1 MVSRLLAMTSLLTHV
16 IGRRTVCP
24 ILLQLTGDFIHLLI
38 CESFQ
43 VNQAIPSAARP
54 DQLVELQM
62 KSPRVSVLGVLKK
75 EDREEGED
83 GGSRIDDQLPGLGET
98 EEWA

>member
-1 MVSRLLAMTSLLTHV
+1 MTSVRTHV
-16 IGRRTVCP
+16 IGRRTVGP

-38 CESFQ
+38 GESFQ
-43 VNQAIPSAARP
+43 VNQSIPSAARP

-62 KSPRVSVLGVLKK
+62 KSPRVSVLGALQK

-83 GGSRIDDQLPGLGET
+83 GGSRIDDQLPVLGET